1 MGGGVMAD
9 LDLAPSDVDAVV
21 RRVGCLPDAPL
32 VMPKQRLERSA
43 SVGLLARLFPR
54 PPLTGGART
63 SGS

>member
-1 MGGGVMAD
+1 MGGGVMSD
-9 LDLAPSDVDAVV
+9 SDLASGDVDAVV

-43 SVGLLARLFPR
+43 PPGLLARLFPR

>member
-9 LDLAPSDVDAVV
+9 LDLASSDVDAVV

-43 SVGLLARLFPR
+43 PPGLLARLFPR
-54 PPLTGGART
+54 PPIAGGART

>member
-1 MGGGVMAD
+1 MGGGVMSD
-9 LDLAPSDVDAVV
+9 SDLAPSDVDAVV